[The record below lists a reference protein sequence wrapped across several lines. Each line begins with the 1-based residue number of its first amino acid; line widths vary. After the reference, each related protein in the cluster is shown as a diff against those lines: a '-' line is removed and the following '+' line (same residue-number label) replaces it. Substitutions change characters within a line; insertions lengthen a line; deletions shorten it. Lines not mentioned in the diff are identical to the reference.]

1 LAEIRIKMRFDYL
14 AQNKANKL
22 FGNKNLEQLAE
33 DTRQQKISTL
43 RNVPIQGIRIEDIE
57 MSQDIYT
64 ITDDI
69 DGRKLVYAPVVI
81 TFMADSIED
90 VIKFVIKEEFRTVEV
105 IEPQELHLNKN
116 DLERLLFKISEELS
130 DYRNFL
136 IRKIDN
142 VK

>member
-1 LAEIRIKMRFDYL
+1 MAEIKIKMRFDYL
-14 AQNKANKL
+14 AQSKANKI

-33 DTRQQKISTL
+33 DTRQQKVSTM

-81 TFMADSIED
+81 TFVADSIED
-90 VIKFVIKEEFRTVEV
+90 IIKFVIKEEFRTVQV
-105 IEPQELHLNKN
+105 IEPPELTLNQN
-116 DLERLLFKISEELS
+116 DLERLLFKISDELC